1 MNEYFLFCFA
11 IVPIIFLIISLGTLK
26 VPAHKACS
34 TTLLITFLLSIFL
47 FKMNMLDALT
57 AVLEGSLIA
66 LWPIMIVIIAAIFT
80 YNLSLET
87 KSMDKIKM
95 MLSSITSDQRIQVLI
110 LAWGFGG
117 FLEAVAGYGT
127 AVAIPASILA
137 SLGFNPLF
145 AAVICLIANTVPTA
159 FGAVGIPVIT
169 LAQILDL
176 NIFDLSYA
184 VSIQLVLFIIIVPFT
199 LVIMTKQSIKGLK
212 GVFFITLM
220 SGISFAVPQVL
231 VAKYL
236 GAQLPALIGSICSM
250 ATTIT
255 LAKVFHNKNE
265 SETNLKNYNSKTLG
279 VRNESV
285 AYKGEVVNLSFKD
298 CILAWLP
305 YILIFIFII
314 GSSPLFKPVNEFL
327 SHFKTSI
334 QIYTG
339 IGAKEI
345 SFKWISTPGSLIIIA
360 TFIGGLIQGAKLNQI
375 IKVFISTI
383 KQLSKSII
391 TVVSIVSMAKLMGYS
406 GMVTSIALILVKVTG
421 SYFPIISP
429 MIGALGTFLT
439 GSDTSSNILFGSLQY
454 EVANSININPYW
466 LAAANTSGATAGKMI
481 SPQSIAVAT
490 SATGLIGFEGKI
502 FNRTIQFC
510 IIYVL
515 FLGFLVFVGSN
526 FINFVL

>member
-11 IVPIIFLIISLGTLK
+11 IVPVIFLIVSLGALK

-34 TTLLITFLLSIFL
+34 ITLLITFLLSIFL
-47 FKMNMLDALT
+47 FKMKITNAIT

-184 VSIQLVLFIIIVPFT
+184 VSIQLVLFIIIVPFI

-220 SGISFAVPQVL
+220 SGLSFAIPQVL

-250 ATTIT
+250 ATTII
-255 LAKVFHNKNE
+255 LAKVFYGKVQVVSNVENIEEEVLEVNGDAVVYTNKI
-265 SETNLKNYNSKTLG
+265 SKLNLK
-279 VRNESV
+279 ES
-285 AYKGEVVNLSFKD
+285 
-298 CILAWLP
+298 ILAWLP

-314 GSSPLFKPVNEFL
+314 GSSPLFKTTNEFL
-327 SHFKTSI
+327 THFKTSI

-339 IGAKEI
+339 EGAKEI
-345 SFKWISTPGSLIIIA
+345 SFKWISTPGVLIIIA

-375 IKVFISTI
+375 LKVLLSTI

-406 GMVTSIALILVKVTG
+406 GMVTSIALILVKITG
-421 SYFPIISP
+421 NYFPIISP

-490 SATGLIGFEGKI
+490 SATGLIGSEGKI
-502 FNRTIQFC
+502 FNRTIKFC
-510 IIYVL
+510 IVYVL
-515 FLGFLVFVGSN
+515 FLGFLVFVGSK
-526 FINFVL
+526 FINIML